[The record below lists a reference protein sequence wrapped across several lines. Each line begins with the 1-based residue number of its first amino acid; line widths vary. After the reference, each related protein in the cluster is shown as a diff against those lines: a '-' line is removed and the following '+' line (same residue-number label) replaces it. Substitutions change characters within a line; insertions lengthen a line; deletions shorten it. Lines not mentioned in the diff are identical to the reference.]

1 MELTAH
7 EKYEFKRLLED
18 LRSKSGRGT
27 ELISLYIPPDKQIF
41 DVTSQLRDEHGQAS
55 NIKSKLTRTNVQSAL
70 ESVMSKLRLIPRSPP
85 NGVVIFVG
93 AVDIGGNKTTMYSRV
108 LEPPEPIVTYR
119 YHCDSSFLL
128 DPLEDMLADKKTFG
142 LIVLDRREA
151 TVGILRG
158 KRIDLVKHLTSTVPG
173 KQRKGGQS
181 SRRFQ
186 QLRLIAIH
194 DFYKRIGD
202 GATDAFLPID
212 HKELE
217 GILIGGPSPTKEEF
231 IDGEFLHHELQ
242 HKIAGALDISY
253 TDESGLYELVEAAQ
267 DRLTDLEL
275 TQEKQIMKRFMRELV
290 SEKGLASYGEKE
302 VRDNLIIGA
311 VDTLIL
317 SEDLRKTRVRI
328 ECANKNCG
336 YSEEATRTPSS
347 PPLGNC
353 SKCGSPLE
361 ITDEVDIVSDLSKL
375 AEQSGSEVKIIST
388 DFEEGAQ
395 LYKAFGGIA
404 AILRF
409 KTSNM

>member
-1 MELTAH
+1 MEFTAQ

-27 ELISLYIPPDKQIF
+27 ELISLYIPPDKQVS

-70 ESVMSKLRLIPRSPP
+70 ESVMARLRLIPRPPP
-85 NGVVIFVG
+85 NGVAIFVG
-93 AVDIGGNKTTMYSRV
+93 AVDVGGNKTDMYSRV
-108 LEPPEPIVTYR
+108 LEPPDPIVTYR

-128 DPLEDMLADKKTFG
+128 TPLEDMLSEKKTFG

-151 TVGILRG
+151 TIGILEG
-158 KRIDLVKHLTSTVPG
+158 KQIDSLKHLTSSVPG

-202 GATDAFLPID
+202 SATDAFLPID
-212 HKELE
+212 RNDLQ

-231 IDGEFLHHELQ
+231 VDGQFLHHELQ
-242 HKIAGALDISY
+242 QKILDALDVSY
-253 TDESGLYELVEAAQ
+253 TDESGLHELVEAAQ
-267 DRLTDLEL
+267 DRLLDLEL
-275 TQEKQIMKRFMRELV
+275 TQEKLVMRRFMKELV
-290 SEKGLASYGEKE
+290 SDKGLASYGEEE
-302 VRDNLIIGA
+302 VRQNLIMGA
-311 VDTLIL
+311 VDTLLL
-317 SEDLRKTRVRI
+317 SEDMRKTRTSI
-328 ECANKNCG
+328 KCTNASCDCSK
-336 YSEEATRTPSS
+336 EETRTPSS

-353 SKCGSPLE
+353 PNCGSQLI
-361 ITDEVDIVSDLSKL
+361 ITDEVDIIADLSKM
-375 AEQSGSEVKIIST
+375 ADDSGSDVKIVST

-395 LYKAFGGIA
+395 LYRAFGGIA
-404 AILRF
+404 AVLRF
-409 KTSNM
+409 RTSSV